1 MGSGADVIAYA
12 FLMYT
17 MLMALC
23 CVFVGSRTSRRM
35 GWLISAP
42 VIFAP
47 WGLVLIDFA
56 MHS

>member
-1 MGSGADVIAYA
+1 MGSGAEVIAYA
-12 FLMYT
+12 FLIYT
-17 MLMALC
+17 MLMALF

-47 WGLVLIDFA
+47 WGLVLIEFA
-56 MHS
+56 VH